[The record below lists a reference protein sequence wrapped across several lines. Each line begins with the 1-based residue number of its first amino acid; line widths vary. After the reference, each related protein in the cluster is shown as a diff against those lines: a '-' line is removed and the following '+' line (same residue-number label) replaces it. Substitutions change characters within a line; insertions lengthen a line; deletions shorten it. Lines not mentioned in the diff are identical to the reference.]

1 MNMEQKLKV
10 AFVKS
15 INKIIEN
22 KDEFIDKLMK
32 NINKVFESKEDDAQ
46 QQKINERL
54 EELKEQMM
62 TW

>member
-32 NINKVFESKEDDAQ
+32 NINMVFESKEDDAQ